1 MFKSLSLKVIIFG
14 FIFTFFSSFGQSFF
28 LGLFNSS
35 IRETLSITHGQFGT
49 IYASA
54 TLLSSLLLIWVG
66 KKIDDVNV
74 FKFAILVTIL
84 LSISCFFFSKISS
97 VVFLFIGI
105 FLMRFSGQGM
115 MSHTA
120 TTTISR
126 YFTKSRGKALSVGWF
141 GLSSAEFILPV
152 LIVFLL
158 TMTSWQNIWL
168 IISILVLFFLPIASY
183 ILVKNINLDS
193 RETSNEDDFKEENI
207 KQWKRKEVIKDYRF
221 YIINMNMLAMPW
233 IATGTF
239 VYQSFISSSK
249 GWGKYVIAQ
258 SFMSYSVLTV
268 ITLLISGFLVDKFTS
283 RKILIY
289 MNIPLFLSVLV
300 IIYFNSPISAFVF
313 LGLIGISN
321 GLANLLGSSI
331 WAEIYGVKHIG
342 SIKALTTALMV
353 FATAL
358 GTALF
363 GILIDNGFTIEK
375 IAVVS
380 GAYCVS
386 NIYTYINRIALL
398 YKKKTQSCKYIKN
411 T

>member
-375 IAVVS
+375 IAIVS
-380 GAYCVS
+380 AIYILISIGLLFFIRKKLNPVS
-386 NIYTYINRIALL
+386 T
-398 YKKKTQSCKYIKN
+398 
-411 T
+411 